1 MKKSISI
8 LSAAALSL
16 TFILSACGGGAA
28 SASPSGTTPA
38 GSGADAEPVKII
50 WGNYGSSAMPP
61 AQGDHDAI
69 QYIEENSNGAIVFDY
84 QADGVLGGEADM
96 MQQIMDGTIQLVTV
110 STSTFNTYTNLS
122 EVFQLPFLLT
132 DYDTEYQ
139 ALGSKEAQA
148 IFDQIGRDLG
158 VKIVGFSENGIRH
171 FANNTR
177 PIETLADMKGLKLRI
192 APSNMLTEV
201 ITNLGANPVTV
212 PYAEVYSALQNKVV
226 DGEEINITSVYALK
240 HYEVLKYIS
249 EIGMYPF
256 PTLLVMNLDF
266 WNSLT
271 ADQQQIILDGMA
283 LNGKNVFGTYL
294 PAYEEQAVAACQDAG
309 VQFNTIEGDA
319 KQEFVDTAKSTWDA
333 YRSADSLMADFI
345 SMVEDMK

>member
-8 LSAAALSL
+8 NSAATLSL
-16 TFILSACGGGAA
+16 ALVLSACGGGSSAAPSSAA
-28 SASPSGTTPA
+28 SPEASVSGT
-38 GSGADAEPVKII
+38 EPVKII

-61 AQGDHDAI
+61 AYGDSDAI
-69 QYIEENSNGAIVFDY
+69 KYIEEKSNGSITFDY

-96 MQQIMDGTIQLVTV
+96 MQQIMDGTIQCVTV

-132 DYDTEYQ
+132 DYDTEYE
-139 ALGSKEAQA
+139 ALSSKEAQA
-148 IFDQIGRDLG
+148 IFDKMGQDLG

-171 FANNTR
+171 FANNTH
-177 PIETLADMKGLKLRI
+177 PIETLADLKGMKLRI

-201 ITNLGANPVTV
+201 ITNLGASPVTV

-256 PTLLVMNLDF
+256 PSLLVMNLDF
-266 WNSLT
+266 YNSLT
-271 ADQQQIILDGMA
+271 AEQQQIILDGMA
-283 LNGKNVFGTYL
+283 LDGKNVFDTYL
-294 PAYEEQAVAACQDAG
+294 PDYEEKAIAACQDAG
-309 VQFNTIEGDA
+309 VQINTIEGDA
-319 KQEFVDTAKSTWDA
+319 KQEFVDVAKTTWES
-333 YRSADSLMADFI
+333 YRSADALLADFI
-345 SMVEDMK
+345 SMAENLK